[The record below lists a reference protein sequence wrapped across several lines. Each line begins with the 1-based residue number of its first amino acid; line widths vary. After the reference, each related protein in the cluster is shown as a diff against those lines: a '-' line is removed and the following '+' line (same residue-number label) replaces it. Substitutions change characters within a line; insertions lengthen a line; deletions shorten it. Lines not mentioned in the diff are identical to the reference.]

1 MGFVMVTGFSFVF
14 VVDDFEVPYPH
25 AHELSA
31 RSAMTEKVQVC
42 RMIKTS
48 HSSRHLRQ
56 IGRL

>member
-1 MGFVMVTGFSFVF
+1 